1 MNEGVSRL
9 PPHLLGSLHSQERL
23 FGFSLSAV
31 FIASL
36 RRSPSV
42 LRPTSKTGC
51 QVATMVLSEARGLSL
66 IRVIREGLESA
77 ERLGARGTQR
87 LTYRW
92 RLALEPERLKN
103 STDHRPENFQGWDGP
118 VRHSSCLWFQM
129 LGVER
134 DSFLPDEQSDRGDFA
149 RQRQP
154 RHLRPDALGYQSRV
168 EFLER
173 ARLGSGDDGY
183 ALEVVES
190 TCNTIYSALVLGAG
204 PRVVICVR

>member
-51 QVATMVLSEARGLSL
+51 QVPTMVLSEARGLSL

-77 ERLGARGTQR
+77 ERLGAPGTQR
-87 LTYRW
+87 LTYQW

-103 STDHRPENFQGWDGP
+103 STGPRPESFQGMGRTPETLKLFVDSDVG
-118 VRHSSCLWFQM
+118 RRSGLLSC
-129 LGVER
+129 R
-134 DSFLPDEQSDRGDFA
+134 
-149 RQRQP
+149 
-154 RHLRPDALGYQSRV
+154 
-168 EFLER
+168 
-173 ARLGSGDDGY
+173 RL
-183 ALEVVES
+183 
-190 TCNTIYSALVLGAG
+190 T
-204 PRVVICVR
+204 